1 MQCKR
6 KCLTRSRS
14 TIFLSLFKYSKKKIL
29 CFSSKRWIQNIFLI
43 SSIIIADVYIFFIF
57 FVWLPSLAY
66 MCMYIIWG
74 LRALNSDVSFLDYP
88 SRRDVTFM
96 SLSRLLIKE
105 LFLLLP
111 SHRRSSNINLFVV
124 ETIFR
129 LTGFEPNYKDWYL
142 LEELTYHSTIF
153 FNQHGIR
160 TAIVLPSQ
168 FQWNVFVKQLPTTYF
183 CTMIMTYLW
192 SYGKQKY
199 VQREQSTY

>member
-1 MQCKR
+1 
-6 KCLTRSRS
+6 
-14 TIFLSLFKYSKKKIL
+14 
-29 CFSSKRWIQNIFLI
+29 
-43 SSIIIADVYIFFIF
+43 
-57 FVWLPSLAY
+57 
-66 MCMYIIWG
+66 MCMYVVWG
-74 LRALNSDVSFLDYP
+74 LRAWNSKVSFSGL
-88 SRRDVTFM
+88 F
-96 SLSRLLIKE
+96 LLERCDFYEFITSFKE
-105 LFLLLP
+105 RFLLLP
-111 SHRRSSNINLFVV
+111 SPRRSRNINLFVV

-142 LEELTYHSTIF
+142 PEELTYHSTIF

-168 FQWNVFVKQLPTTYF
+168 FQWNVFVKRLPTTYF